1 MPELL
6 VKPFFGQMA
15 NDYPDNHFMTISP
28 GAIGG
33 KDEKGTRSTSK
44 GFLRGIF

>member
-28 GAIGG
+28 GKKLKEVYIYILIL
-33 KDEKGTRSTSK
+33 E
-44 GFLRGIF
+44 